1 MEPLSSIANA
11 WRPVRFDEARIERER
26 SILSSPEPSTGRGT
40 SDCAVRTT
48 ARKKRIGVQCHR
60 LWKSKRK
67 SWLSSFEQ
75 KQTEY
80 ARADADRAPVPLA
93 RPETHETVA
102 RILDPLPRGPLL
114 DVPAGE
120 GALSARLSKAGFYVK
135 ACDLHPEIFMLRD
148 IEVRRGDLSGT
159 LPYGDAEFQYI
170 TCLEG
175 LEHIENPHQA
185 IREFARLLAPGGHLV
200 ISVPNILNIEERV
213 KWLLH
218 GYTSHFKPISEE
230 HLRMRHEQWG
240 EKEEV
245 ALHINPI
252 AYTELRYILEKYG
265 FEVLGTYRDKP
276 KPKIWLYWPL
286 VAIVRLFSRL
296 TSERKRRERWTAEL
310 ASDELLLGGNTL
322 VLHAQSS

>member
-1 MEPLSSIANA
+1 MLSSTIVNANPL
-11 WRPVRFDEARIERER
+11 RP
-26 SILSSPEPSTGRGT
+26 PEQNQAEP
-40 SDCAVRTT
+40 
-48 ARKKRIGVQCHR
+48 
-60 LWKSKRK
+60 
-67 SWLSSFEQ
+67 
-75 KQTEY
+75 
-80 ARADADRAPVPLA
+80 ARADANRAPAPIA
-93 RPETHETVA
+93 RPEIHETVA
-102 RILDPLPRGPLL
+102 RILDPLPRGKLL

-120 GALSARLSKAGFYVK
+120 GALSARLSEAGFHVQ
-135 ACDLHPEIFMLRD
+135 ACDLYPDIFRVPG

-159 LPYGDAEFQYI
+159 LPYADAEFQYI

-213 KWLLH
+213 KWLLN
-218 GYTSHFKPISEE
+218 GYTSHFKPISME

-245 ALHINPI
+245 VLHINPI

-276 KPKIWLYWPL
+276 KPNIWLYWPL
-286 VAIVRLFSRL
+286 AAAIRFFSRL
-296 TSERKRRERWTAEL
+296 TPERKRRERWTDEL
-310 ASDELLLGGNTL
+310 ASNEVLLGGNTL
-322 VLHAQSS
+322 VLHAVKRK